1 MGIENVPVKFIT
13 GGDDLMYTS
22 PGTKEYVHNGGF
34 KKDVP
39 TLEEVVVLE
48 GVAHF
53 SNQEAAK
60 NVSNHIY
67 HFLKKFGP

>member
-53 SNQEAAK
+53 SNQEAAE